1 MNLNSESAAVKR
13 LRVLIVDDHPMVREG
28 LAGILSRFEIT
39 ISDVA
44 ANGQEALQMFSATRP
59 DVTLLDLRLPD
70 QRGLDVLK
78 SILKLDP
85 NARVVILTSSQVEAN
100 IYDAIS
106 LGACG
111 YLLKGI
117 DGASLAQQIRHVA
130 EGGRAIAAEV
140 SERLARYIGSK
151 KLSEREIE
159 VLRLI
164 ALGKSNKEISQRLD
178 VTVDTIKMHVKNL
191 IHKLQASDRTQA
203 VVIAIQRGLIQY

>member
-1 MNLNSESAAVKR
+1 LKSESAAAKH
-13 LRVLIVDDHPMVREG
+13 LKVLIVDDHPMVREG

-39 ISDVA
+39 ISGVA
-44 ANGQEALQMFSATRP
+44 ATGQNALRMFSATRP

-70 QRGLDVLK
+70 QNGLDVLK

-85 NARVVILTSSQVEAN
+85 NARVVILTTSQADAN

-106 LGACG
+106 LGASG

-117 DGASLAQQIRHVA
+117 EGASLAQQIRHVA
-130 EGGRAIAAEV
+130 GGGKAIAPEAL
-140 SERLARYIGSK
+140 ERLTRYIGAK
-151 KLSEREIE
+151 KVSEREIE

-178 VTVDTIKMHVKNL
+178 IAVDTVKMHVKNL
-191 IHKLQASDRTQA
+191 LQKLHASDRTQA

>member
-1 MNLNSESAAVKR
+1 LKSESAAAKH
-13 LRVLIVDDHPMVREG
+13 LKVLIVDDHPMVREG

-39 ISDVA
+39 ISGVA
-44 ANGQEALQMFSATRP
+44 ATGQNALRMFSVTRP

-70 QRGLDVLK
+70 QNGLDVLK

-85 NARVVILTSSQVEAN
+85 NARVVILTTSQADAN

-106 LGACG
+106 SGASG

-117 DGASLAQQIRHVA
+117 EGASLAKQIRHVA
-130 EGGRAIAAEV
+130 GGGKAIAPEAL
-140 SERLARYIGSK
+140 ERLTRYIAAK
-151 KLSEREIE
+151 KVSEREIE

-178 VTVDTIKMHVKNL
+178 IAVDTVKMHVKNL
-191 IHKLQASDRTQA
+191 LQKLHASDRTQA

>member
-1 MNLNSESAAVKR
+1 LKSKSAAAKH
-13 LRVLIVDDHPMVREG
+13 LKVLIVDDHPMVREG

-39 ISDVA
+39 ISGVA
-44 ANGQEALQMFSATRP
+44 ATGQNALRMFSATRP

-70 QRGLDVLK
+70 QNGLDVLK

-85 NARVVILTSSQVEAN
+85 NARVVILTTSQADAN

-106 LGACG
+106 LGASG

-117 DGASLAQQIRHVA
+117 EGGSLAQQIRRVA
-130 EGGRAIAAEV
+130 GGGKAIAPEAL
-140 SERLARYIGSK
+140 ERLTRYIGAK
-151 KLSEREIE
+151 KVSEREIE

-178 VTVDTIKMHVKNL
+178 IAVDTVKMHVKNL
-191 IHKLQASDRTQA
+191 LQKLHASDRTQA

>member
-1 MNLNSESAAVKR
+1 MKSESATAEHLK
-13 LRVLIVDDHPMVREG
+13 VLIVDDHPMVREG

-39 ISDVA
+39 ISGVA
-44 ANGQEALQMFSATRP
+44 ATGQNALRMFSATRP

-70 QRGLDVLK
+70 QNGLNVLK

-85 NARVVILTSSQVEAN
+85 NARVVILTTSQADAN

-106 LGACG
+106 LGASG

-117 DGASLAQQIRHVA
+117 EGGSLAQQIRHVA
-130 EGGRAIAAEV
+130 GGGKAIAPEAL
-140 SERLARYIGSK
+140 ERLTRYIGAK
-151 KLSEREIE
+151 KISEREIE

-178 VTVDTIKMHVKNL
+178 IAVDTVKMHVKNL
-191 IHKLQASDRTQA
+191 LQKLHASDRTQA

>member
-1 MNLNSESAAVKR
+1 LKSESAAAKH
-13 LRVLIVDDHPMVREG
+13 LKVLIVDDHPMVREG

-39 ISDVA
+39 ISGVA
-44 ANGQEALQMFSATRP
+44 ATGQNALRMFSATRP

-70 QRGLDVLK
+70 QNGLDVLK

-85 NARVVILTSSQVEAN
+85 NARVVILTTSQADAN

-106 LGACG
+106 RGASG

-117 DGASLAQQIRHVA
+117 EGASLAQQIRHVA
-130 EGGRAIAAEV
+130 GGGKAIAPEAL
-140 SERLARYIGSK
+140 ERLTRYIGAK
-151 KLSEREIE
+151 KVSEREIE

-178 VTVDTIKMHVKNL
+178 IAVDTVKMHVKNL
-191 IHKLQASDRTQA
+191 LQKLHASDRTQA

>member
-1 MNLNSESAAVKR
+1 MKSKSAAAKH
-13 LRVLIVDDHPMVREG
+13 LKVLIVDDHPMVREG
-28 LAGILSRFEIT
+28 LAGVLSRFEIT
-39 ISDVA
+39 ISGVA
-44 ANGQEALQMFSATRP
+44 ATGQNALRMFSATRP

-70 QRGLDVLK
+70 QNGLDVLK

-85 NARVVILTSSQVEAN
+85 NARVVILTTSQADAN

-106 LGACG
+106 RGASG

-117 DGASLAQQIRHVA
+117 EGASLAQQIRHVA
-130 EGGRAIAAEV
+130 GGGKAIAPEAL
-140 SERLARYIGSK
+140 ERLTRYIGAK
-151 KLSEREIE
+151 KVSEREIE

-178 VTVDTIKMHVKNL
+178 IAVDTVKMHVKNL
-191 IHKLQASDRTQA
+191 LQKLHASDRTQA

>member
-1 MNLNSESAAVKR
+1 LKSESAAAKH
-13 LRVLIVDDHPMVREG
+13 LKVLIVDDHPMVREG

-39 ISDVA
+39 ISGVA
-44 ANGQEALQMFSATRP
+44 ATGQNALRAFSATRP

-70 QRGLDVLK
+70 QNGLDVLK

-85 NARVVILTSSQVEAN
+85 NARVVILTTSQADAN

-106 LGACG
+106 RGASG

-117 DGASLAQQIRHVA
+117 EGASLAQQIRHVA
-130 EGGRAIAAEV
+130 GGGKAIAPEAL
-140 SERLARYIGSK
+140 ERLTRYIGAK
-151 KLSEREIE
+151 KVSEREIE

-178 VTVDTIKMHVKNL
+178 IAVDTVKMHVKNL
-191 IHKLQASDRTQA
+191 LQKLHASDRTQA

>member
-1 MNLNSESAAVKR
+1 LKSKSAAAKH
-13 LRVLIVDDHPMVREG
+13 LKVLIVDDHPMVREG

-39 ISDVA
+39 ISGVA
-44 ANGQEALQMFSATRP
+44 ATGQNALRMFSATRP

-70 QRGLDVLK
+70 QNGLDVLK

-85 NARVVILTSSQVEAN
+85 NARVVILTTSQADAN

-106 LGACG
+106 LGASG

-117 DGASLAQQIRHVA
+117 EGASLAQQIRHVA
-130 EGGRAIAAEV
+130 GGGKAIAPEAL
-140 SERLARYIGSK
+140 ERLTRYIGAK
-151 KLSEREIE
+151 KVSEREIE

-178 VTVDTIKMHVKNL
+178 IAVDTVKMHVKNL
-191 IHKLQASDRTQA
+191 LQKLHASDRTQA

>member
-1 MNLNSESAAVKR
+1 MKSESAAAKH
-13 LRVLIVDDHPMVREG
+13 LKVLIVDDHPMVREG
-28 LAGILSRFEIT
+28 LAGVLSRFEIT
-39 ISDVA
+39 ISGVA
-44 ANGQEALQMFSATRP
+44 ATGQNALRMFSATRP

-70 QRGLDVLK
+70 QNGLDVLK

-85 NARVVILTSSQVEAN
+85 NARVVILTTSQADAN

-106 LGACG
+106 RGASG

-117 DGASLAQQIRHVA
+117 EGASLAQQIRHVA
-130 EGGRAIAAEV
+130 GGGKAIAPEAL
-140 SERLARYIGSK
+140 ERLTRYIGAK
-151 KLSEREIE
+151 KVSEREIE

-178 VTVDTIKMHVKNL
+178 IAVDTVKMHVKNL
-191 IHKLQASDRTQA
+191 LQKLHASDRTQA

>member
-1 MNLNSESAAVKR
+1 LKSESAAAKH
-13 LRVLIVDDHPMVREG
+13 LKVLIVDDHPMVREG

-39 ISDVA
+39 ISGVA
-44 ANGQEALQMFSATRP
+44 ATGQNALRMFSATRP

-70 QRGLDVLK
+70 QNGLDVLK

-85 NARVVILTSSQVEAN
+85 NARVVILTTSQADAN

-106 LGACG
+106 FGASG

-117 DGASLAQQIRHVA
+117 EGSSLAQQIRHVA
-130 EGGRAIAAEV
+130 GGGKAIAPEAL
-140 SERLARYIGSK
+140 ERLTRYIGAK
-151 KLSEREIE
+151 KVSEREIE

-178 VTVDTIKMHVKNL
+178 IAVDTVKMHVKNL
-191 IHKLQASDRTQA
+191 LQKLHASDRTQA

>member
-1 MNLNSESAAVKR
+1 LKSESAAAKH
-13 LRVLIVDDHPMVREG
+13 LKVLIVDDHPMVREG

-39 ISDVA
+39 ISGVA
-44 ANGQEALQMFSATRP
+44 ATGQNALRAFSATRP

-70 QRGLDVLK
+70 QNGLDVLK

-85 NARVVILTSSQVEAN
+85 NARVVILTTSQADAN

-106 LGACG
+106 SGASG

-117 DGASLAQQIRHVA
+117 EGASLAQQIRHVA
-130 EGGRAIAAEV
+130 GGGKAIAPEAL
-140 SERLARYIGSK
+140 ERLTRYIGAK
-151 KLSEREIE
+151 KVSEREIE

-178 VTVDTIKMHVKNL
+178 IAVDTVKMHVKNL
-191 IHKLQASDRTQA
+191 LQKLHASDRTQA

>member
-1 MNLNSESAAVKR
+1 LKSKSAAAKH
-13 LRVLIVDDHPMVREG
+13 LKVLIVDDHPMVREG

-39 ISDVA
+39 ISGVA
-44 ANGQEALQMFSATRP
+44 ATGQNALRMFSATRP

-70 QRGLDVLK
+70 QNGLDVLK

-85 NARVVILTSSQVEAN
+85 NARVVILTTSQADAN
-100 IYDAIS
+100 LYDAIS
-106 LGACG
+106 LGASG

-117 DGASLAQQIRHVA
+117 EGASLAQQIRHVA
-130 EGGRAIAAEV
+130 GGGKAIAPEAL
-140 SERLARYIGSK
+140 ERLTRYIGAK
-151 KLSEREIE
+151 KVSEREIE

-178 VTVDTIKMHVKNL
+178 IAVDTVKMHVKNL
-191 IHKLQASDRTQA
+191 LQKLHASDRTQA

>member
-1 MNLNSESAAVKR
+1 MKSESAAAKH
-13 LRVLIVDDHPMVREG
+13 LKVLIVDDHPMVREG

-39 ISDVA
+39 ISGVA
-44 ANGQEALQMFSATRP
+44 ATGQNALRMFSATRP

-70 QRGLDVLK
+70 QNGLDVLK

-85 NARVVILTSSQVEAN
+85 NARVVILTTSQADAN

-106 LGACG
+106 RGASG

-117 DGASLAQQIRHVA
+117 EGASLAQQIRHVA
-130 EGGRAIAAEV
+130 GGGKAIAPEAL
-140 SERLARYIGSK
+140 ERLTRYIGAK
-151 KLSEREIE
+151 KVSEREIE

-178 VTVDTIKMHVKNL
+178 IAVDTVKMHVKNL
-191 IHKLQASDRTQA
+191 LQKLHASDRTQA

>member
-1 MNLNSESAAVKR
+1 LKSESAAAKH
-13 LRVLIVDDHPMVREG
+13 LKVLIVDDHPMVREG

-39 ISDVA
+39 ISGVA
-44 ANGQEALQMFSATRP
+44 ATGQNALRVFSATRP

-70 QRGLDVLK
+70 QNGLDVLK

-85 NARVVILTSSQVEAN
+85 NARVVILTTSQADAN

-106 LGACG
+106 SGASG

-117 DGASLAQQIRHVA
+117 EGASLAQQIRHVA
-130 EGGRAIAAEV
+130 GGGKAIAPEAL
-140 SERLARYIGSK
+140 ERLTRYIGAK
-151 KLSEREIE
+151 KVSEREIE

-178 VTVDTIKMHVKNL
+178 IAVDTVKMHVKNL
-191 IHKLQASDRTQA
+191 LQKLHASDRTQA

>member
-1 MNLNSESAAVKR
+1 LKSKSAAAKH
-13 LRVLIVDDHPMVREG
+13 LKVLIVDDHPMVREG

-39 ISDVA
+39 ISGVA
-44 ANGQEALQMFSATRP
+44 ATGQKALRMFSATRP

-70 QRGLDVLK
+70 QNGLDVLK

-85 NARVVILTSSQVEAN
+85 NARVVILTTSQADAN

-106 LGACG
+106 LGASG

-117 DGASLAQQIRHVA
+117 EGASLAQQIRHVA
-130 EGGRAIAAEV
+130 GGGKAIAPEAL
-140 SERLARYIGSK
+140 ERLTRYIGAK
-151 KLSEREIE
+151 KVSEREIE

-178 VTVDTIKMHVKNL
+178 IAVDTVKMHVKNL
-191 IHKLQASDRTQA
+191 LQKLHASDRTQA

>member
-1 MNLNSESAAVKR
+1 MKSESAAAKH
-13 LRVLIVDDHPMVREG
+13 LKVLIVDDHPMVREG

-39 ISDVA
+39 ISGVA
-44 ANGQEALQMFSATRP
+44 ATGQNALRMFSATRP

-70 QRGLDVLK
+70 QNGLDVLK

-85 NARVVILTSSQVEAN
+85 NARVVILTTSQADAN

-106 LGACG
+106 LGASG

-117 DGASLAQQIRHVA
+117 EGGSLAQQIRRVA
-130 EGGRAIAAEV
+130 GGGKAIAPEAL
-140 SERLARYIGSK
+140 ERLTRYIGAK
-151 KLSEREIE
+151 KVSEREIE

-178 VTVDTIKMHVKNL
+178 IAVDTVKMHVKNL
-191 IHKLQASDRTQA
+191 LQKLHASDRTQA

>member
-1 MNLNSESAAVKR
+1 MKSKSAAAKH
-13 LRVLIVDDHPMVREG
+13 LKVLIVDDHPMVREG

-39 ISDVA
+39 ISGVA
-44 ANGQEALQMFSATRP
+44 ATGQNALRMFSATRP

-70 QRGLDVLK
+70 QNGLDVLK

-85 NARVVILTSSQVEAN
+85 NARVVILTTSQADAN

-106 LGACG
+106 LGASG

-117 DGASLAQQIRHVA
+117 EGGSLAQQIRRVA
-130 EGGRAIAAEV
+130 GGGKAIAPEAL
-140 SERLARYIGSK
+140 ERLTRYIGAK
-151 KLSEREIE
+151 KVSEREIE

-178 VTVDTIKMHVKNL
+178 IAVDTVKMHVKNL
-191 IHKLQASDRTQA
+191 LQKLHASDRTQA

>member
-1 MNLNSESAAVKR
+1 MKSKSAAAKH
-13 LRVLIVDDHPMVREG
+13 LKVLIVDDHPMVREG

-39 ISDVA
+39 ISGVA
-44 ANGQEALQMFSATRP
+44 ATGQNALRMFSATRP

-70 QRGLDVLK
+70 QNGLDVLK

-85 NARVVILTSSQVEAN
+85 NARVVILTTSQADAN

-106 LGACG
+106 LGASG

-117 DGASLAQQIRHVA
+117 EGGSLAQQIRHVA
-130 EGGRAIAAEV
+130 GGGKAIAPEAL
-140 SERLARYIGSK
+140 ERLTRYIGAK
-151 KLSEREIE
+151 KVSEREIE

-178 VTVDTIKMHVKNL
+178 IAVDTVKMHVKNL
-191 IHKLQASDRTQA
+191 LQKLHASDRTQA

>member
-1 MNLNSESAAVKR
+1 MKSKSAAAKH
-13 LRVLIVDDHPMVREG
+13 LKVLIVDDHPMVREG
-28 LAGILSRFEIT
+28 LAGVLSRFEIT
-39 ISDVA
+39 ISGVA
-44 ANGQEALQMFSATRP
+44 ATGQNALRMFSATRP

-70 QRGLDVLK
+70 QNGLDVLK

-85 NARVVILTSSQVEAN
+85 NARVVILTTSQADAN

-106 LGACG
+106 LGASG

-117 DGASLAQQIRHVA
+117 EGGSLAQQIRRVA
-130 EGGRAIAAEV
+130 GGGKAIAPEAL
-140 SERLARYIGSK
+140 ERLTRYIGAK
-151 KLSEREIE
+151 KVSEREIE

-178 VTVDTIKMHVKNL
+178 IAVDTVKMHVKNL
-191 IHKLQASDRTQA
+191 LQKLHASDRTQA